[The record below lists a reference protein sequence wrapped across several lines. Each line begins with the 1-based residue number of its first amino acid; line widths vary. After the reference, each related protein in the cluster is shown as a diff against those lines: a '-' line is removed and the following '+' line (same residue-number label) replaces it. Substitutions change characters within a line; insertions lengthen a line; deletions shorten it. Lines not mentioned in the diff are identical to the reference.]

1 MRTNGMVAKARA
13 VREAAIEVQKSEY
26 DALVGEP
33 HDSAGT
39 MEHACARRATHRG
52 YCAESLSHN
61 GAWALTSYQRGLAWV
76 GRKPGWVQRA
86 HVTPYTRQIVS
97 RDTVSEAPAP
107 PPCLGLVGEEATFT
121 SAGLYP
127 RHFPRPGSTNTSS
140 SARPI
145 CFHRWRE
152 DVLPQEFPSSRP
164 LSPVPP
170 PLEGPSS
177 VACDVPHPLL

>member
-1 MRTNGMVAKARA
+1 MGWQKAGLGAKSTCHPPCTR
-13 VREAAIEVQKSEY
+13 
-26 DALVGEP
+26 
-33 HDSAGT
+33 
-39 MEHACARRATHRG
+39 
-52 YCAESLSHN
+52 HN
-61 GAWALTSYQRGLAWV
+61 
-76 GRKPGWVQRA
+76 
-86 HVTPYTRQIVS
+86 VS

-164 LSPVPP
+164 LSPVPA

-177 VACDVPHPLL
+177 VAVTYLTRSSDARTSMITFHLLTYLFLAMQDIYWEQRRAFCNN

>member
-1 MRTNGMVAKARA
+1 
-13 VREAAIEVQKSEY
+13 
-26 DALVGEP
+26 
-33 HDSAGT
+33 
-39 MEHACARRATHRG
+39 MEGACARRATHRG
-52 YCAESLSHN
+52 YCAGSLSHN

-86 HVTPYTRQIVS
+86 HVNPPCTRQILS

-164 LSPVPP
+164 LSPVPA

-177 VACDVPHPLL
+177 VVCDVPPLL

>member
-1 MRTNGMVAKARA
+1 MGWQKAGLGAK
-13 VREAAIEVQKSEY
+13 STCH
-26 DALVGEP
+26 P
-33 HDSAGT
+33 P
-39 MEHACARRATHRG
+39 C
-52 YCAESLSHN
+52 
-61 GAWALTSYQRGLAWV
+61 
-76 GRKPGWVQRA
+76 
-86 HVTPYTRQIVS
+86 TRQIVS

-164 LSPVPP
+164 LSPVSAR
-170 PLEGPSS
+170 LEGPSS
-177 VACDVPHPLL
+177 VAVTYLTCSSDARTSMITFHLLTYLFLAMQDIYWEQRRAFCNN

>member
-1 MRTNGMVAKARA
+1 
-13 VREAAIEVQKSEY
+13 
-26 DALVGEP
+26 
-33 HDSAGT
+33 

-52 YCAESLSHN
+52 YCAGSLSHN

-127 RHFPRPGSTNTSS
+127 RHFPRPGSTPAAAPGLYASTAGEKMFCPRNFRPAGHFLQSHHLWKARVVCRVTYITCSSDARTSM
-140 SARPI
+140 I
-145 CFHRWRE
+145 TFH
-152 DVLPQEFPSSRP
+152 
-164 LSPVPP
+164 
-170 PLEGPSS
+170 
-177 VACDVPHPLL
+177 LLTYLFLAMQDIYWEQRRAFCNN

>member
-1 MRTNGMVAKARA
+1 
-13 VREAAIEVQKSEY
+13 
-26 DALVGEP
+26 
-33 HDSAGT
+33 

-52 YCAESLSHN
+52 YCAGSLSHN

-140 SARPI
+140 ARPI

-170 PLEGPSS
+170 PLEDPSS
-177 VACDVPHPLL
+177 VTYDVPCSSDARTSMITFHLLTYLFLAMQDIYWEQRRAFCNN